1 MKLSATAVSEA
12 LACGLAVSLCTR
24 TGVQVGVAYLDTL
37 GGVVMNGGNLRQPP
51 APDLR
56 AVTVDGGARFE
67 AITPNG
73 QAFLDLVLEACGLA

>member
-12 LACGLAVSLCTR
+12 LSCGLAVALCTR
-24 TGVQVGVAYLDTL
+24 TGVQIGVAFS
-37 GGVVMNGGNLRQPP
+37 GNARETPR
-51 APDLR
+51 PDLR

-67 AITPNG
+67 AVTPNG